1 MEPRLQRRVQRYGWD
16 IASDLYEP
24 LWREQLSAAHAGV
37 LEMAPPRPGDRVL
50 DTACGTGLVSLQ
62 AAACVGTPGY
72 VLGTDISGR
81 MVDAARGRAA
91 AAGLGPVH
99 FERMDSEALALPD
112 ASFDLGY
119 CALGLMYMPDPL
131 QAMREMHRV
140 LRPGG
145 RVALAVWGERTRC
158 GWSGVF
164 PIVDA
169 EVSSDVCPL
178 FFHLGNPG
186 ALEQLCADAGFIDMR
201 VRRIETR
208 LDYGDA
214 DAACD
219 AALVGGPVAMAW
231 TRFDPA
237 TRHRVRT
244 RYLEDISRW
253 QDGGEYHLPA
263 EFVLLA
269 ARKDGAG

>member
-1 MEPRLQRRVQRYGWD
+1 
-16 IASDLYEP
+16 
-24 LWREQLSAAHAGV
+24 
-37 LEMAPPRPGDRVL
+37 
-50 DTACGTGLVSLQ
+50 
-62 AAACVGTPGY
+62 
-72 VLGTDISGR
+72 
-81 MVDAARGRAA
+81 
-91 AAGLGPVH
+91 
-99 FERMDSEALALPD
+99 
-112 ASFDLGY
+112 
-119 CALGLMYMPDPL
+119 
-131 QAMREMHRV
+131 V

-164 PIVDA
+164 PVVDA

-186 ALEQLCADAGFIDMR
+186 ALEQLCTDAGFIDVC

-208 LDYGDA
+208 LDYADA

-253 QDGGEYHLPA
+253 QDGGAYHLPA